1 MSLSSVVSGI
11 DLTSWEKDVLSVR
24 FYNMNKKCFDDPSES
39 QKNMAIVDSFFNLV
53 PKSKK
58 KLVQEFSD
66 DEIITFYN
74 HQINSKE

>member
-24 FYNMNKKCFDDPSES
+24 FYNMNKKCFDVPSES